1 MKLSAKRIDSAT
13 IQNGTEVSNIPGWGD
28 LKLTARGSNNSD
40 WRDLRARL
48 IAETPPSDMLPN
60 GDLKP
65 SRAEKIGIECL
76 VETGI
81 TGWSGLLND
90 DDTDLAFSK
99 DELRSVLEDP
109 DNLLFRG
116 ACLFACDQ
124 VHVIAVEQAKV
135 DAKN

>member
-13 IQNGTEVSNIPGWGD
+13 IQNGTEVADIPGWGD
-28 LKLTARGSNNSD
+28 LKLFARGSNNSD
-40 WRDLRARL
+40 WRDLRARM
-48 IAETPPSDMLPN
+48 IAETAPADMLAN

-81 TGWSGLLND
+81 TGWSGLLD
-90 DDTDLAFSK
+90 DDDSELEFSK
-99 DELRSVLEDP
+99 QKLRSVLENP
-109 DNLLFRG
+109 DNLMFRG
-116 ACLFACDQ
+116 ACVFACDK
-124 VHVIAVEQAKV
+124 VHDIAIERAKV